1 MEIIIFE
8 KEAYWKHINEVLKRL
23 KDSQKEEKKWIN
35 EAEAMELLGVRSKS
49 EMWKLRTTGK
59 IRFSQPSR
67 KIIRYDQQSILKY
80 LDDHAKNEF

>member
-8 KEAYWKHINEVLKRL
+8 TTAYWKHIEEVVNRVKKSLKE
-23 KDSQKEEKKWIN
+23 DKKWIN

>member
-23 KDSQKEEKKWIN
+23 KDSKKEEKKWIN

-49 EMWKLRTTGK
+49 EMWKMRSQGK
-59 IRFSQPSR
+59 IRYSQPSR
-67 KIIRYDQQSILKY
+67 KIIKYDKQNILKY
-80 LDDHAKNEF
+80 LENHAKNEF